1 MAQIEF
7 LPIHYESEIE
17 SHFES
22 SSDERTPT
30 PLIQPIMGHGTWTTP
45 NIDELKTGLRSALD
59 AGFRFVDTAGY
70 FENELSAVGEVLN
83 DEIFADGRLSRSDL
97 FVAGKVPIHA
107 HRPTDTD
114 KWIKQS
120 LIDLRTNYFDL
131 YVLHFPINTI
141 NETKVSSNDP
151 TDCKDQLPH
160 LSTWRV
166 LERHYKLGRL
176 RSLGVANLN
185 AQQLRQLYDH
195 AEIKP
200 TNLQIELHDLHPPKG
215 LIHLC
220 RELKITITAIAP
232 FGSNGCTSFGTQSPQ
247 SRCLGHSSL
256 CEMAVK
262 HTKSTSQLLIR
273 QLLQRG
279 IAVIPLS
286 TRADRIFENVDI
298 FDFEL
303 NSEEMQKFEEMNHEL
318 QKPLAEIQ
326 SPHFIQNDVL
336 YFTILRSLYCG
347 T

>member
-17 SHFES
+17 SRFET
-22 SSDERTPT
+22 SSDEQTPI
-30 PLIQPIMGHGTWTTP
+30 PLIQPIMGYGTWTTP

-59 AGFRFVDTAGY
+59 AGLRFVDTAGY
-70 FENELSAVGEVLN
+70 FEDELSTVGEVLN
-83 DEIFADGRLSRSDL
+83 DEIFLDGRLSRSKL

-107 HRPTDTD
+107 HRPTEAE

-131 YVLHFPINTI
+131 YVLHFPINAMSAGNGSL
-141 NETKVSSNDP
+141 NESADY
-151 TDCKDQLPH
+151 KDQLPH

-166 LERHYKLGRL
+166 LERHYKLGRF

-185 AQQLRQLYDH
+185 ARQLRQLYDH

-200 TNLQIELHDLHPPKG
+200 TNLQIELHDLHPPKE

-232 FGSNGCTSFGTQSPQ
+232 FGSSGCTSFGTQSPQ
-247 SRCLGHSSL
+247 SRCLGHPLL

-262 HTKSTSQLLIR
+262 HNKSTSQLLIR

-303 NSEEMQKFEEMNHEL
+303 NLEEMQRFEEMNQEVGRGFKNH
-318 QKPLAEIQ
+318 
-326 SPHFIQNDVL
+326 
-336 YFTILRSLYCG
+336 
-347 T
+347 